1 MEEILVVDFGG
12 QYTQLIAKSV
22 RKCNVFSEIVP
33 CEMSLEDIVSRL
45 PKGVILSGGP
55 SSVYQENA
63 PRVAEGFFEALPS
76 NGIHILGICY
86 GMQLE
91 NYTLGGEM
99 IMDPARVKEYGD
111 TRIFLTEQSHP
122 LFSGLESEI
131 NAWMSHGDSVDG
143 SNLARGFR
151 VLARTKDHVAAIANE
166 NNSIL
171 GVQFHPEV
179 THTPKGLDIIS
190 NFVHGICGCG
200 NEWTMK
206 NYIEQSKR
214 YVQETVGDDDII
226 CFVSGGVDSC
236 YTATVL
242 SQTPIPGKKYFV
254 YIDSLM
260 RKGETEEVVRSLKGS
275 GIDLIVIRAEDRFI
289 DAVKGMS
296 DPEQKRKAIG
306 NLYGIIMT
314 EIVQCL
320 GLDPNRTKLAQGT
333 LYTDLI
339 ESGKG
344 VGKKAANIKSH
355 HNVGCKFIDDLKARG
370 MVVEPNRL
378 IFKDEVRQ
386 AAREIGLPPEISERQ
401 PFPGPGLGIRIV
413 DGVDAKKDP
422 DYYRANVLVQ
432 NLAYDCGHVRVSDV
446 IHSYALEG
454 RVLPIRTVGV
464 QGDER
469 TYRYLALLR
478 GDENWSIIRSAAERI
493 PKEIPFVN
501 RVVFDPSPRSGLIVP
516 SQYPHTI
523 IPTQVTRETVDLL
536 KEIDYE
542 GRKIIDS
549 YGFTPEISQTI
560 FVLFGSDYKGTGK
573 RSVAGRFVQTDD
585 FMTVSPI
592 EPLHLRRDQLE
603 EYRKTNGPVRMT
615 WECVDELY
623 KVITTKYPIGS
634 FVIDVTD
641 KPPSTTCWE

>member
-1 MEEILVVDFGG
+1 MDELVYVVDFGG
-12 QYTQLIAKSV
+12 QYTRLIAKSV
-22 RKCNVFSEIVP
+22 RKCKVYSEIVP
-33 CEMSLEDIVSRL
+33 CEISLEAIIARH

-55 SSVYQENA
+55 SSVYQDDA
-63 PRVAEGFFEALPS
+63 PRVFDGFFEALPKE
-76 NGIHILGICY
+76 NIPILGICY

-91 NYTLGGEM
+91 NFMLGGKM
-99 IMDPARVKEYGD
+99 IMDTDRVKEYGD
-111 TRIFLTEQSHP
+111 TRVFLTEPMHP
-122 LFSGLESEI
+122 LFNGLEAEI

-143 SNLARGFR
+143 NALAPGFR

-190 NFVHGICGCG
+190 NYVHGICGCG
-200 NEWTMK
+200 SEWTMK
-206 NYIEQSKR
+206 NNIERSKR
-214 YVQETVGDDDII
+214 YVQETVGNNDVI

-236 YTATVL
+236 YTAMVL
-242 SQTPIPGKKYFV
+242 AQTPIPGKKYFV

-260 RKGETEEVVRSLKGS
+260 RKHETEEVEKSLKGS
-275 GIDLIVIRAEDRFI
+275 GIDLMVVRAEDRFI
-289 DAVKGMS
+289 AAVKGMS

-306 NLYGIIMT
+306 NLYGAIMT
-314 EIVQCL
+314 EIVQQL
-320 GLDPNRTKLAQGT
+320 GLNPDCTMLAQGT

-355 HNVGCKFIDDLKARG
+355 HNVGCKFIDDLKDKG
-370 MVVEPNRL
+370 MVVEPNRD
-378 IFKDEVRQ
+378 IFKDEVRE

-401 PFPGPGLGIRIV
+401 PYPGPGLGIRIV
-413 DGVDAKKDP
+413 DGVDAIKDR
-422 DYYRANVLVQ
+422 DYYRANVLVS
-432 NLAYDCGHVRVSDV
+432 NLAYDYG
-446 IHSYALEG
+446 LQG

-478 GDENWSIIRSAAERI
+478 GPKDWEKIRAATERI
-493 PKEIPFVN
+493 PMEVPFVN
-501 RVVFDPSPRSGLIVP
+501 RVVFDPSPISDLIVP
-516 SQYPHTI
+516 SQYPHSI
-523 IPTQVTRETVDLL
+523 IPTQVTRETIDLL
-536 KEIDYE
+536 KDIDYE

-573 RSVAGRFVQTDD
+573 MSVAGRFVQTDD

-592 EPLHLRRDQLE
+592 QPLHLKRGQIE
-603 EYRKTNGPVRMT
+603 EYKRNHGPVRMT
-615 WECVDELY
+615 WECVEELY
-623 KVITTKYPIGS
+623 KTITTKYPISS
-634 FVIDVTD
+634 FGIDVTT